1 VVAKSQSEDHGSQ
14 LSCLHFYSIL
24 LGEEHEVWLPTFFRI
39 EERVFLRDHQ
49 YDQNSWNVWE
59 LH

>member
-1 VVAKSQSEDHGSQ
+1 
-14 LSCLHFYSIL
+14 
-24 LGEEHEVWLPTFFRI
+24 LPTFFRI